1 MSSSNRIRIA
11 SLLPSLT
18 EVVCKLS
25 FEKQLVCRSHE
36 CDFPPFI
43 TNLPVVTEPKYSVS
57 KSDQS
62 GDIHQSITE
71 LLQQGLSVYRVDD
84 EKLAE
89 LEPDIILT
97 QDHCKVCAVSFHDL
111 ELAIQKYL
119 DKGVEIVSVSPSTLN
134 EIFDSFMT
142 VANALNCVEKG
153 EKLVKSIRDRFQG
166 IREKTAHQSKPD
178 VVAIEWM
185 DPLMTG
191 GNWMPELIE
200 IAGGINKLSIA
211 GKHSPWIEWDKIT
224 ETDPDILLLLPCGY
238 SIKKTLQEV
247 DNLTSAEQWKN
258 LKAVQN
264 NQVYILDGNQ
274 YFNRSGPRI
283 EESAEILAQIFH
295 PQLFEPTLKQSG
307 WIHFDQN
314 PNTIRLINT

>member
-18 EVVCKLS
+18 EVVCKLG
-25 FEKQLVCRSHE
+25 FEEQLICRSHE
-36 CDFPPFI
+36 CDFPPSV
-43 TNLPVVTEPKYSVS
+43 THLPVVTEPKYSVS
-57 KSDQS
+57 PTDQS
-62 GDIHQSITE
+62 SDIHQSITE

-89 LEPDIILT
+89 LKPDIIFT
-97 QDHCKVCAVSFHDL
+97 QDHCEVCAVSFQDL
-111 ELAIQKYL
+111 ELALQKYL
-119 DKGVEIVSVSPSTLN
+119 DKGVEIVSVSPSTLD
-134 EIFDSFMT
+134 EIFDSFKT

-153 EKLVKSIRDRFQG
+153 DKLVNSIRDRFQL
-166 IREKTAHQSKPD
+166 IQKKTADQPKPN

-200 IAGGINKLSIA
+200 ISGGINKLSTA
-211 GKHSPWIEWDKIT
+211 GKHSPWIEWEKIT
-224 ETDPDILLLLPCGY
+224 EADPDILLLLPCGY

-247 DNLTSAEQWKN
+247 DNLTEAEPWKN

-264 NQVYILDGNQ
+264 NRVYILDGNQ

-307 WIHFDQN
+307 WIHFDQS
-314 PNTIRLINT
+314 PNNIRLINT

>member
-1 MSSSNRIRIA
+1 MSSSSRIRIA

-18 EVVCKLS
+18 EVVCKLG
-25 FEKQLVCRSHE
+25 FENQLVCRSHE
-36 CDFPPFI
+36 CDFPPSI
-43 TNLPVVTEPKYSVS
+43 THLPVVTEPKYSVS
-57 KSDQS
+57 KTDQS

-71 LLQQGLSVYRVDD
+71 LLQQGLSIYRVDD
-84 EKLAE
+84 EKLAK
-89 LEPDIILT
+89 LQPDIIFT
-97 QDHCKVCAVSFHDL
+97 QDHCEVCAVSFHDL

-119 DKGVEIVSVSPSTLN
+119 DKGVDVVSVSPATLD
-134 EIFDSFMT
+134 EIFDAFIT

-153 EKLVKSIRDRFQG
+153 KELVKSIQG
-166 IREKTAHQSKPD
+166 RLQEICKKAADQYKPN

-200 IAGGINKLSIA
+200 IAGGINRLSTA
-211 GKHSPWIEWDKIT
+211 GEHSPWIEWEKII
-224 ETDPDILLLLPCGY
+224 EADPDILLLLPCGY

-247 DNLTSAEQWKN
+247 DNLTGADQWKN
-258 LKAVQN
+258 LKAVKK

-283 EESAEILAQIFH
+283 EESAEILAEIFH
-295 PQLFEPTLKQSG
+295 PQLFEPTLEKAG

-314 PNTIRLINT
+314 Q

>member
-1 MSSSNRIRIA
+1 MSSSSRIRIA

-18 EVVCKLS
+18 EVVCKLG
-25 FEKQLVCRSHE
+25 FENQLVCRSHE
-36 CDFPPFI
+36 CDFPPSI
-43 TNLPVVTEPKYSVS
+43 THLPVVTEPKYSVS
-57 KSDQS
+57 KTDQS

-71 LLQQGLSVYRVDD
+71 LLQQGLSIYRVDD
-84 EKLAE
+84 EKLAK
-89 LEPDIILT
+89 LQPDIIFT
-97 QDHCKVCAVSFHDL
+97 QDHCEVCAVSFHDL

-119 DKGVEIVSVSPSTLN
+119 DKGVDVVSVSPATLD
-134 EIFDSFMT
+134 EIFDSFIT

-153 EKLVKSIRDRFQG
+153 KELVKSIQG
-166 IREKTAHQSKPD
+166 RLQEIRKKAADQYKPN

-200 IAGGINKLSIA
+200 IAGGINRLSTA
-211 GKHSPWIEWDKIT
+211 GEHSPWIEWEKII
-224 ETDPDILLLLPCGY
+224 EADPDILLLLPCGY

-247 DNLTSAEQWKN
+247 DNLTGADQWKN
-258 LKAVQN
+258 LKAVKK

-283 EESAEILAQIFH
+283 EESAEILAEIFH
-295 PQLFEPTLKQSG
+295 PQLFEPTLEKAG

-314 PNTIRLINT
+314 Q

>member
-1 MSSSNRIRIA
+1 MSSSSRIRIA

-18 EVVCKLS
+18 EVVCKLG
-25 FEKQLVCRSHE
+25 FEEQLVCRSHE
-36 CDFPPFI
+36 CDFPKPI
-43 TNLPVVTEPKYSVS
+43 THLPVVTEPKYSVS
-57 KSDQS
+57 KNDQS

-84 EKLAE
+84 EKLAD
-89 LEPDIILT
+89 LKPDIIFT
-97 QDHCKVCAVSFHDL
+97 QDHCEVCAVSFHDL

-119 DKGVEIVSVSPSTLN
+119 DKGVEIVSVSPATLD
-134 EIFDSFMT
+134 EIFDSFIT
-142 VANALNCVEKG
+142 VAKALNCHEKG
-153 EKLVKSIRDRFQG
+153 DDLVRSIRNRFKI
-166 IREKTAHQSKPD
+166 IREKTSNQPKPE
-178 VVAIEWM
+178 VVSIEWM

-200 IAGGINKLSIA
+200 IAGGINRLSTA
-211 GKHSPWIEWDKIT
+211 GEHSPWIEWDKIV
-224 ETDPDILLLLPCGY
+224 ETNPDIILLLPCGY
-238 SIKKTLQEV
+238 SINKTLKEV
-247 DNLTSAEQWKN
+247 DNLTEAEPWKS

-283 EESAEILAQIFH
+283 EESVEILAQIFH

-307 WIHFDQN
+307 WIHFDQT
-314 PNTIRLINT
+314 PIILD